1 MLAHSVQHISRT
13 MSITHADFLR
23 TLEQAVSGC
32 DYRVQ
37 GNEIFVSL
45 DSDSG
50 VHIQLGEEHSRR
62 VEPSVILPEVQ
73 VDLDFVGLTED
84 EAGMF
89 VQRFDRY
96 FQSGG
101 E

>member
-1 MLAHSVQHISRT
+1 

-23 TLEQAVSGC
+23 TLAEAVSGC

-50 VHIQLGEEHSRR
+50 VHIHVGEEHSRR
-62 VEPSVILPEVQ
+62 VEPSVVLPEVQ
-73 VDLDFVGLTED
+73 VDMDFVGLTEQ
-84 EAGMF
+84 EAGVF
-89 VQRFDRY
+89 LQRFDRY
-96 FQSGG
+96 FQSSG

>member
-1 MLAHSVQHISRT
+1 MESPVQHISRT
-13 MSITHADFLR
+13 MTIGHEEFLR
-23 TLEQAVSGC
+23 TLALAVSGC
-32 DYRVQ
+32 EYRVQ

-45 DSDSG
+45 DSDAG

-73 VDLDFVGLTED
+73 VDIDFVGLTEE